1 MQNWVFFH
9 KTIIIKEANA
19 DCLYLTIPFAKAGG
33 IFLFLSVKMKNQVN
47 FEYNVSVLKK
57 IQYNLDANTENI
69 NAALAMQ
76 GTMIVVQQMAKIFY
90 SQFGSS

>member
-47 FEYNVSVLKK
+47 FEYNVSVL
-57 IQYNLDANTENI
+57 
-69 NAALAMQ
+69 
-76 GTMIVVQQMAKIFY
+76 
-90 SQFGSS
+90 